1 MFLCHKVQAFFQR
14 GFESGDGFQQ
24 FGNANILSR
33 GRFGVCQLCFH
44 TSKLKRIAYRCKRYF
59 NFLLTG
65 RMLLVLLMDEAA
77 DSTAPEKAKNGR
89 EIFTKELAEEIISA
103 CGSGFTLE
111 KAGALVGVNP
121 STIKTWASRKP
132 DFARRVESA
141 RKKHELSLL
150 RDIELA
156 GQKSW
161 QAKAWM
167 SERVYGYAQPSARL
181 QVSQDVTHGI
191 SGNLASLLAG
201 IAGRKKITAT
211 TEKRQIE
218 SNHKFIDV
226 QPVSTESE
234 NHLSNN
240 KYCINKTNSVE
251 QQQDATP
258 KTPKPRH
265 KRMKLRKPRA
275 ESLAK
280 YPTTTTP
287 PANPPAPI

>member
-1 MFLCHKVQAFFQR
+1 
-14 GFESGDGFQQ
+14 
-24 FGNANILSR
+24 
-33 GRFGVCQLCFH
+33 
-44 TSKLKRIAYRCKRYF
+44 
-59 NFLLTG
+59 
-65 RMLLVLLMDEAA
+65 MDEAA

-167 SERVYGYAQPSARL
+167 AERIYNHAIPSARL

-191 SGNLASLLAG
+191 SGNLAQLLAG
-201 IAGRKKITAT
+201 IAGRKKTQVIDAKAVAVNPVTTIRDNSYCATNDTQTIITPT
-211 TEKRQIE
+211 PGKISRP
-218 SNHKFIDV
+218 KK
-226 QPVSTESE
+226 
-234 NHLSNN
+234 LSM
-240 KYCINKTNSVE
+240 
-251 QQQDATP
+251 
-258 KTPKPRH
+258 R
-265 KRMKLRKPRA
+265 RRKPRA

-280 YPTTTTP
+280 YTTTP
-287 PANPPAPI
+287 PATPPAPI

>member
-1 MFLCHKVQAFFQR
+1 
-14 GFESGDGFQQ
+14 
-24 FGNANILSR
+24 
-33 GRFGVCQLCFH
+33 
-44 TSKLKRIAYRCKRYF
+44 
-59 NFLLTG
+59 
-65 RMLLVLLMDEAA
+65 MDEAA
-77 DSTAPEKAKNGR
+77 DSTAPIEKAKNGR
-89 EIFTKELAEEIISA
+89 EVFTEKIAEEIISA

-121 STIKTWASRKP
+121 STIRTWSQRKP
-132 DFARRVESA
+132 DFARRVETA
-141 RKKHELSLL
+141 RKRHELSLL

-156 GQKSW
+156 GAKSW

-201 IAGRKKITAT
+201 IAGRKK
-211 TEKRQIE
+211 EKKAEVINIE
-218 SNHKFIDV
+218 SPKKKVDTIFYCATSAGDVIDTT
-226 QPVSTESE
+226 STCAEISKPII
-234 NHLSNN
+234 LPC
-240 KYCINKTNSVE
+240 KQTL
-251 QQQDATP
+251 
-258 KTPKPRH
+258 PKPRH

>member
-1 MFLCHKVQAFFQR
+1 
-14 GFESGDGFQQ
+14 
-24 FGNANILSR
+24 
-33 GRFGVCQLCFH
+33 
-44 TSKLKRIAYRCKRYF
+44 
-59 NFLLTG
+59 
-65 RMLLVLLMDEAA
+65 MLLVFLIMDELA

-211 TEKRQIE
+211 PEKRQIE
-218 SNHKFIDV
+218 SGHNYIDV
-226 QPVSTESE
+226 QPVATKPE

-251 QQQDATP
+251 QQQDAQA
-258 KTPKPRH
+258 KTPKLRH
-265 KRMKLRKPRA
+265 KQMRRRKPRA

>member
-1 MFLCHKVQAFFQR
+1 
-14 GFESGDGFQQ
+14 
-24 FGNANILSR
+24 
-33 GRFGVCQLCFH
+33 
-44 TSKLKRIAYRCKRYF
+44 
-59 NFLLTG
+59 
-65 RMLLVLLMDEAA
+65 MDELA

-89 EIFTKELAEEIISA
+89 EIFSDKIAEEIIAA

-156 GQKSW
+156 GAKSW

-167 SERVYGYAQPSARL
+167 AERIYNHAIPSARL

-191 SGNLASLLAG
+191 SGNLAQLLAG
-201 IAGRKKITAT
+201 IAVRKKEKKAEVIETQTLPEPKIQIPLT
-211 TEKRQIE
+211 TTT
-218 SNHKFIDV
+218 STHKSPI
-226 QPVSTESE
+226 
-234 NHLSNN
+234 
-240 KYCINKTNSVE
+240 KYCINKSPLSDNDL
-251 QQQDATP
+251 Q
-258 KTPKPRH
+258 KTPINFPKVRH

-280 YPTTTTP
+280 YPPTTTP
-287 PANPPAPI
+287 PASPPAPV